1 MMLFQFL
8 WVSISSLLKSFV
20 SMDMSKLAPGKY
32 NIGAFLAYAS
42 NLSEDTLSISS
53 RVSNHISLTV
63 FPA

>member
-1 MMLFQFL
+1 
-8 WVSISSLLKSFV
+8 
-20 SMDMSKLAPGKY
+20 MSKLAPGKY

-53 RVSNHISLTV
+53 RVSNHISLSV